1 MANSLCQT
9 TPAFVLKSRIL
20 NMLTWDVV
28 ALQSLELPPQPRPFT
43 LTPVK
48 SLLDKGEITF
58 ERRIANITGP
68 VAGS

>member
-1 MANSLCQT
+1 
-9 TPAFVLKSRIL
+9 
-20 NMLTWDVV
+20 MLTWDVV